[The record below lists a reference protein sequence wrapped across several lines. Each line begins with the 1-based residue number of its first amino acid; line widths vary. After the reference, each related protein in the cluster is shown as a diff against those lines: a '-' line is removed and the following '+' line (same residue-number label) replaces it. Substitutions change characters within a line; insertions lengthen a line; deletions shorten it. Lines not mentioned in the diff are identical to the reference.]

1 MAGTTG
7 SAASSSPECVWPVGA
22 ELGEGP
28 FWSAAEEAVWFVDIK
43 GRAIHRYH
51 EPTGQTRS
59 WRAPSEPGFVL
70 PARDGRFIAGLK
82 SGLHRFDPATGA
94 FELLEVVEPKARNN
108 RLNDGYVD
116 RDGYLWFGSMDDDE
130 KDATGALYQRL
141 PGGSRVRDD
150 KYVITNGPT
159 ASLDGRTLYHVDTLE
174 KILYAFDKAP
184 DGTLTSRRVFAR
196 IGEGDGHPDGPITD
210 SQGCIWNSLF
220 GGSGINRYSPD
231 GKKLSKL
238 AMPVSNITKAAFG
251 GKDLRTL
258 YITTAWKGL
267 SARERAEQPLAG
279 GLFRVRVDV
288 AGLPQN
294 VISHGL

>member
-1 MAGTTG
+1 MAGTTE
-7 SAASSSPECVWPVGA
+7 SATSSPECVWPVGA

-116 RDGYLWFGSMDDDE
+116 GDGYLWFGSMDDDE

-159 ASLDGRTLYHVDTLE
+159 VSLDGRTLYHVDTLE

-184 DGTLTSRRVFAR
+184 DGALTNRRVFAR
-196 IGEGDGHPDGPITD
+196 IGEGDGHPDGPVTD
-210 SQGCIWNSLF
+210 SQGCIWNSLY
-220 GGSGINRYSPD
+220 GGAGINRYSPQ

-238 AMPVSNITKAAFG
+238 AMPVMNVTKAAFG